1 MIQFLK
7 SLRPSDPVFI
17 LAAFAVGVL
26 WVWLRPLS
34 KAPRRYLLGLVA
46 GYWFAAMPLGASLLL
61 AGLSTGMPR
70 IESRDAARGADVVVV
85 LGGGAATSRVGS
97 VVATVVTGSSRL
109 RAMEGARVFTLIGAR
124 LIVASGGT
132 PDASEL
138 LQPESEALRNALVAV
153 GVPETAIVQESG
165 SKTTRDQA
173 RLVGPLLRAQGAGR
187 FVLVTSP
194 AHMRRSLAVF
204 RAEGLDPVPSVAP
217 LRSEHLRPPLWLLPD
232 SESLWL
238 SDQAAYE
245 YATMVYYWWSGWLRA
260 GSR

>member
-7 SLRPSDPVFI
+7 GLRPSDPVFV
-17 LAAFAVGVL
+17 LVAFSVGVL
-26 WVWLRPLS
+26 WLWLRPSS
-34 KAPRRYLLGLVA
+34 KAPRRCLLALVV
-46 GYWFAAMPLGASLLL
+46 GYWFAALPLGASLLL

-70 IESRDAARGADVVVV
+70 VESREAARGADAVVV
-85 LGGGAATSRVGS
+85 LGGGAATVRVGGIVS
-97 VVATVVTGSSRL
+97 TALTGAARL
-109 RAMEGARVFTLIGAR
+109 RAIEGARVFTLIGAR
-124 LIVASGGT
+124 LIVVSGGM
-132 PDASEL
+132 PDGSKL
-138 LQPESEALRNALVAV
+138 LQPESEALQSALVAV
-153 GVPETAIVQESG
+153 GVPATAIVQESG

-173 RLVGPLLRAQGAGR
+173 RLVAPLLRAHNVRR

-204 RAEGLDPVPSVAP
+204 RAEGLDPVPSSAP

-245 YATMVYYWWSGWLRA
+245 YATFIYYWGSGQLRA